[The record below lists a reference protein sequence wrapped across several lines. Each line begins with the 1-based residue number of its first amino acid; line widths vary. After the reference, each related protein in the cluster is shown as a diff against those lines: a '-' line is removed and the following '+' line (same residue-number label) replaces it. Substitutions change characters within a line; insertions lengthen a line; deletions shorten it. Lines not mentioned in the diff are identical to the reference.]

1 MHRTVGS
8 TVKAGEHNRERGG
21 VEAALVRRTGHH
33 GGQVLRQTVKRQA
46 TVEDMARTSDHGV
59 TANPL

>member
-8 TVKAGEHNRERGG
+8 TVEAGEHNRERGG
-21 VEAALVRRTGHH
+21 VEAALVRRTGHR
-33 GGQVLRQTVKRQA
+33 GGQVLKQTGERQA
-46 TVEDMARTSDHGV
+46 TVEGKTGTSDHGV